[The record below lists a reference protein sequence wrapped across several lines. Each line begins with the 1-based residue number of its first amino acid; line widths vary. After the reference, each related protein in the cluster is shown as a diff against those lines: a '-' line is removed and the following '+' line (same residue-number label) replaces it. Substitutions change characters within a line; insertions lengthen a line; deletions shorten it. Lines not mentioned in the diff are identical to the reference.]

1 MASTKTFTDLDLN
14 FTAHPLSRDISKRT
28 NENAVKASVRNLIL
42 TSYYERP
49 FRSDIGSPLRQLLFE
64 LPGPMTKELI
74 KRSIT
79 DTISNFEPRAQII
92 SVEVKFNTDNNSVD
106 VVIQFKV
113 LNGVNV
119 TTLELTLE
127 RTR

>member
-49 FRSDIGSPLRQLLFE
+49 FRSDIGSPIRQLLFE

-74 KRSIT
+74 KRSII
-79 DTISNFEPRAQII
+79 DTINNFEPRAQII
-92 SVEVKFNTDNNSVD
+92 NVEVKFNTDNNSVD
-106 VVIQFKV
+106 VVIEFKV